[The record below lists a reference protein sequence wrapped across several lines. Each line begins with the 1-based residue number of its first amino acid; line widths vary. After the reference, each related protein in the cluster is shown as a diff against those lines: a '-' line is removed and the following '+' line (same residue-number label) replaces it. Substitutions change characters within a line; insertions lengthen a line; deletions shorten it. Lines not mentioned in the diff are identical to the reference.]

1 MRLRQWITVIALVLS
16 GGVAGYLLR
25 SSSLPESSSTP
36 AAGSNSP
43 AAGFQG
49 NRGGGI
55 GQNFGNRG
63 GATGQ
68 GFRNQGQGG
77 SGAVIPVQTTMTRT
91 GTLIAQRQAAGTVV
105 PVQQSQVAA
114 RNSGT
119 VARVLVQVGDEVRA
133 NQAVVQL
140 EDSQLRIAVHNAEL
154 ALQNARISLSSQTS
168 ATREAEL
175 RLKQQLQAAQASL
188 AAAQA
193 SYAAAQEVHRL
204 GGMSESELQSVR
216 SQLSTARANLA
227 AAQAALE
234 QNQRAGQEN
243 LAQLRLA
250 VAQAQNQLRLAQLN
264 LSNATIRAP
273 FDGQVAAIAVAPGEA
288 VSPSSQVFTLV
299 STTRQVRFS
308 VPPGDAPSLS
318 PGQVLPFSTGSQS
331 FEVKLNQR
339 PAAPVSQSVSLTAR
353 FVGTATPPAGVVGSL
368 TYSVRLAQG
377 TLLPIAAL
385 QNDGARSYVY
395 VVSEGRARVQ
405 DVTVLAQAG
414 STAAVRGL
422 EGGLEVIVNPPPGL
436 LDGSAVVSQDQ
447 AQDGSSPQG
456 QRFRQG
462 NDQERVRPGGLA
474 PSGPGGAPPAG
485 GRP

>member
-1 MRLRQWITVIALVLS
+1 MRLRQWITVIALVL
-16 GGVAGYLLR
+16 GGGLVGYLLR
-25 SSSLPESSSTP
+25 SSTLPESSSIS

-49 NRGGGI
+49 SRSEGSGQSFGG
-55 GQNFGNRG
+55 RS
-63 GATGQ
+63 AAMGQ
-68 GFRNQGQGG
+68 GFRGQGQ
-77 SGAVIPVQTTMTRT
+77 SGAAIPVQTATTHT

-114 RNSGT
+114 QSSGR
-119 VARVLVQVGDEVRA
+119 VARVLLEVGDEVRA
-133 NQAVVQL
+133 DQPVIQL
-140 EDSQLRIAVHNAEL
+140 EDSQLRIAVQNAEL
-154 ALQNARISLSSQTS
+154 ALQNARISLSSQTN
-168 ATREAEL
+168 ATREAEA
-175 RLKQQLQAAQASL
+175 RLEQQLRAAQASL

-204 GGMSESELQSVR
+204 GGMSESELQTVK
-216 SQLSTARANLA
+216 SQLNTAQANLT

-234 QNQRAGQEN
+234 QNKRASQES

-273 FDGQVAAIAVAPGEA
+273 FDGQIAAIAVAPGEA

-299 STTRQVRFS
+299 STARQVRFS
-308 VPPGDAPSLS
+308 VPPSDAPSLS
-318 PGQVLPFSTGSQS
+318 LGQVLRFDTGSQS
-331 FEVKLNQR
+331 FEVKLSQR
-339 PAAPVSQSVSLTAR
+339 PAAPVGQNVNLTAR
-353 FVGTATPPAGVVGSL
+353 FVGTATPPAGTVGSL
-368 TYSVRLAQG
+368 SYSVRLAQG

-395 VVSEGRARVQ
+395 VVNEGKAKVQ
-405 DVTVLAQAG
+405 NVTVLAQAA

-436 LDGSAVVSQDQ
+436 LDGSAVVSLDQ
-447 AQDGSSPQG
+447 TRDGSSPPG
-456 QRFRQG
+456 QRL
-462 NDQERVRPGGLA
+462 RPGNQSSQ
-474 PSGPGGAPPAG
+474 PSRVPPAG